1 MSIAR
6 AFAYGKGGC
15 QRRGHQWGA
24 NAIRFLSTEAPKE
37 RLVMFDT
44 TLRDG
49 EQSPGATLN
58 TKEKLQ
64 IARQLVRLGVDV
76 CEAGFPIASP
86 GDFEAVSLI
95 SKEVGTW
102 LPEGRGDYMTI
113 CGLSRATKGDI
124 ERAYEALH
132 HAPNHRIHTFLA
144 TSDIHLQY
152 KLKITREECIKRS
165 VDAVEFAR
173 SLGCKDVEYSAE
185 DAGRSDP
192 NFMCE
197 IFAEVIKAGAST
209 INVPD
214 TVGFQTPDE
223 YGALIQ
229 FLIANTEGSENAI
242 WSTHCHNDLGLAV
255 ANSLAG
261 VQAGARQVEATING
275 IGERA
280 GNTSLEEIVMTLKTR
295 PLMYPVFTDIETT
308 QIMRTSNMV
317 STMTGMTVQPNKA
330 IVGKNA
336 FAHEAGIHQ
345 DGVLKHAA
353 TYEIMKPESVGV
365 TSNLVLGKH
374 SGKAA
379 FKSRLEELGYGEV
392 CEDKDSIAELFS
404 RFKVLADA
412 KKTIS
417 DMDLDA
423 LVADEL
429 SKPEDIWKLNSAL
442 VFSGTGAQAT
452 ATICLTGPD
461 GETVKDAALGEGPIE
476 AVYKAISRVTGLN
489 IELTDL
495 QIKAVT
501 EGQDALAVV
510 SVRVRDLDAP
520 DEDACAGHS
529 TRVDTVYACAEAFV
543 HAINKMLTARKSE
556 RAVRQVEVPGRIMS
570 HPRNMTYDPTNSL
583 VMP

>member
-1 MSIAR
+1 MSVAR
-6 AFAYGKGGC
+6 TFVLGKIGC
-15 QRRGHQWGA
+15 KSGWRR
-24 NAIRFLSTEAPKE
+24 AIRCLSTDAPKDK
-37 RLVMFDT
+37 LVMFDT

-58 TKEKLQ
+58 TKEKLV

-95 SKEVGTW
+95 AKEVGNW
-102 LPEGRGDYMTI
+102 LPEGREDYMTI
-113 CGLSRATKGDI
+113 CGLSRATEGDI
-124 ERAYEALH
+124 ERAFEALH

-165 VDAVEFAR
+165 VAAVEFAR
-173 SLGCKDVEYSAE
+173 SLGVKDVEFSAE

-197 IFAEVIKAGAST
+197 VFAEVIKAGAST

-223 YGALIQ
+223 YGALIK
-229 FLIANTEGSENAI
+229 FLIEHTEGSEKAI

-261 VQAGARQVEATING
+261 VKNGARQVEATING

-280 GNTSLEEIVMTLKTR
+280 GNTSLEEIVMTLQTR
-295 PLMYPVFTDIETT
+295 PLMYPVFTNINST
-308 QIMRTSNMV
+308 QIMRTSKMV
-317 STMTGMTVQPNKA
+317 SNYTGMSVQPNKA

-374 SGKAA
+374 SGKHA
-379 FKSRLEELGYGEV
+379 FKARLQDLGYGEITNDV
-392 CEDKDSIAELFS
+392 DAIADLFK
-404 RFKVLADA
+404 RFKILADA

-423 LVADEL
+423 LVADEM
-429 SKPEDIWKLNSAL
+429 SKPENIWTLDTAH
-442 VFSGTGAQAT
+442 VFSGTGASAT
-452 ATICLTGPD
+452 ATIALTGPD
-461 GETVKDAALGEGPIE
+461 GEMVKDAALGEGPIE

-501 EGQDALAVV
+501 EGKDSQAVV
-510 SVRVRDLDAP
+510 SVRIKDLDAP
-520 DEDACAGHS
+520 NEDACAGHS
-529 TRVDTVYACAEAFV
+529 TGVDTVYACAEAFV
-543 HAINKMLTARKSE
+543 NAINKMLTVRKTE
-556 RAVRQVEVPGRIMS
+556 QRQVEVPGRIVS
-570 HPRNMTYDPTNSL
+570 HPRDMTYDPTHSL